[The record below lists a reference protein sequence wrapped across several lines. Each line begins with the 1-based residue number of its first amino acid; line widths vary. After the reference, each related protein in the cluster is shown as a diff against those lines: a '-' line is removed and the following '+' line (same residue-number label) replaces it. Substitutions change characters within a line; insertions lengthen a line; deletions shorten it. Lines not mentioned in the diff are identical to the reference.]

1 MPEKMSTL
9 SNAFKTFMTEAPNH
23 AKAWGEMVQELSS
36 ANTLEPKTITLSYL
50 AVLAAL
56 NRTSGVPFHT
66 LSAKEAGAS
75 RDEIISAILIG
86 LPAAGHIVTQS
97 LPIALDT
104 YDRE

>member
-1 MPEKMSTL
+1 MSTI
-9 SNAFKTFMTEAPNH
+9 SKAFKTFMTEAPSH

-36 ANTLEPKTITLSYL
+36 ANTLEPKTSALAYL

-56 NRTSGVPFHT
+56 NHTSGVPFHV

-75 RDEIISAILIG
+75 REEIISAILIG

-97 LPIALDT
+97 LPIAQDT